1 MKKFICMLTVLLCS
15 VMNLSAQDYNLEGR
29 WVEGRWVTDLSDEGE
44 STTLIFLFEGNEL
57 TQAVY
62 SESNVDGVGLVGVII
77 ATPPAPFKLEGNKLT
92 VSYDASQA
100 EYQVMKT
107 EYTDKVK
114 EVIKQAPSMEN
125 TMKEILDNA
134 FNSQKEEMCKTVM
147 FKGGLEIVSYNDDGE
162 MTIKDT
168 DGETYTFYLKGE

>member
-1 MKKFICMLTVLLCS
+1 MKKIICMLTVLLCS
-15 VMNLSAQDYNLEGR
+15 VMNLSAQNLDLDGR
-29 WVEGRWVTDLSDEGE
+29 WVAEVSEDDDYAV
-44 STTLIFLFEGNEL
+44 LIFLFEGNEL

-62 SESNVDGVGLVGVII
+62 GESTLDGIGLVGVIV

-92 VSYDASQA
+92 VTYDASQA

-107 EYTDKVK
+107 EYTEKVK

>member
-1 MKKFICMLTVLLCS
+1 M
-15 VMNLSAQDYNLEGR
+15 
-29 WVEGRWVTDLSDEGE
+29 
-44 STTLIFLFEGNEL
+44 
-57 TQAVY
+57 
-62 SESNVDGVGLVGVII
+62 
-77 ATPPAPFKLEGNKLT
+77 
-92 VSYDASQA
+92 SYDASQA

>member
-1 MKKFICMLTVLLCS
+1 MKKIICMLTVLLCS
-15 VMNLSAQDYNLEGR
+15 VMNLSAQNYNL
-29 WVEGRWVTDLSDEGE
+29 EGRWVTDLSDENE
-44 STTLIFLFEGNEL
+44 TTSLIFLFEGNEL
-57 TQAVY
+57 TQAV
-62 SESNVDGVGLVGVII
+62 
-77 ATPPAPFKLEGNKLT
+77 
-92 VSYDASQA
+92 ASQA

-114 EVIKQAPSMEN
+114 ELIKQAPSMEN

-134 FNSQKEEMCKTVM
+134 FDSQKEEMCKTVM

>member
-1 MKKFICMLTVLLCS
+1 MGEGGTYTLL
-15 VMNLSAQDYNLEGR
+15 
-29 WVEGRWVTDLSDEGE
+29 
-44 STTLIFLFEGNEL
+44 FLFEGKQMTL
-57 TQAVY
+57 AVTRGLKLF
-62 SESNVDGVGLVGVII
+62 GVGLVGVII

-134 FNSQKEEMCKTVM
+134 FESQKEEMCKTVM
-147 FKGGLEIVSYNDDGE
+147 FKGGLEIVSYNDEGE

>member
-1 MKKFICMLTVLLCS
+1 MIV
-15 VMNLSAQDYNLEGR
+15 
-29 WVEGRWVTDLSDEGE
+29 
-44 STTLIFLFEGNEL
+44 
-57 TQAVY
+57 
-62 SESNVDGVGLVGVII
+62 

-92 VSYDASQA
+92 VTYDASQA

-114 EVIKQAPSMEN
+114 ELIKQAPSMEN

-134 FNSQKEEMCKTVM
+134 FNSQKEEMCKTIM
-147 FKGGLEIVSYNDDGE
+147 FKGELEIVSCTDEGE
-162 MTIKDT
+162 LTIKDT

>member
-15 VMNLSAQDYNLEGR
+15 VMNLSAQDYNL
-29 WVEGRWVTDLSDEGE
+29 EGRWVTDLSDEGE

-62 SESNVDGVGLVGVII
+62 SE